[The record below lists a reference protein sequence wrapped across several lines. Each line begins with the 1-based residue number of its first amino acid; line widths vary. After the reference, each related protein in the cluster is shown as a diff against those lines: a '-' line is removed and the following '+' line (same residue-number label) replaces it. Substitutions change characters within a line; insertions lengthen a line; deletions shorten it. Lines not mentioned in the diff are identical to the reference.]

1 MSRMKGSCAERKL
14 LTHVQSQGFLMKI
27 GEVARQAG
35 VTVDTIRFY
44 ERRGV
49 LSAPNRRPSGYRDY
63 GEDTIGRLRLA
74 RRMQSLGLS
83 LDEIIDALAA
93 HDEGRATCDSERWRL
108 DAALD
113 RVDARIAELKAL
125 RREIVSTRTA
135 CEQGRCTLVGA

>member
-1 MSRMKGSCAERKL
+1 
-14 LTHVQSQGFLMKI
+14 VKI
-27 GEVARQAG
+27 GEVARKAE

-49 LSAPNRRPSGYRDY
+49 LSAPSRRPSGYREYDD
-63 GEDTIGRLRLA
+63 DTVARLRLA

-83 LDEIIDALAA
+83 LDEIIDALTA

-113 RVDARIAELKAL
+113 RVDAQIAELRAL
-125 RREIVSTRTA
+125 RREIVSARTA
-135 CEQGRCTLVGA
+135 CEEGHCTLVRA

>member
-1 MSRMKGSCAERKL
+1 
-14 LTHVQSQGFLMKI
+14 VKI

-63 GEDTIGRLRLA
+63 GEDTVGRLRLA

-113 RVDARIAELKAL
+113 RVDARIAELRAL
-125 RREIVSTRTA
+125 RREIVSARTA
-135 CEQGRCTLVGA
+135 CEQGSCTLVSA

>member
-1 MSRMKGSCAERKL
+1 
-14 LTHVQSQGFLMKI
+14 MKI

-49 LSAPNRRPSGYRDY
+49 LSAPNRRPSGYREY
-63 GEDTIGRLRLA
+63 GEDTVGRLRLA

-93 HDEGRATCDSERWRL
+93 HDEGRATCESERWRL

-135 CEQGRCTLVGA
+135 CEKGRCTLVGA